1 MNSDAA
7 RHPPI
12 QVRRIPP
19 AFFDGVH
26 NGAQSSAAHGTH
38 HCSPARSTRA
48 PLLER
53 LSSLFHH
60 SHWNT
65 DGATELQRRPRRSI
79 FSRGPR
85 IVDVATVQDRKVFH
99 TFICNHTGSIILFR
113 HCMLLRGHDS
123 SSKGRCMARARR
135 NLSLPPPPPPHLP
148 HLIKVLALPHQV
160 QQPRSHHLSHCGFVS
175 YCFFAAY
182 LPRTS
187 MVINIGAVY
196 VQSSYPSRLLLFHQP
211 CFLVMR
217 LVLSC

>member
-7 RHPPI
+7 RHPPT

-19 AFFDGVH
+19 AFFDGVQ

-85 IVDVATVQDRKVFH
+85 IVDVATVQDRKALYVAPRPRPQQQRPLHGQGSSQSQPTATTTSTTPDQGTSTAAPGAATAQSPPIPLWVRFVLFLCCVSPPTLYPFSSLESWH
-99 TFICNHTGSIILFR
+99 VTG
-113 HCMLLRGHDS
+113 LRGS
-123 SSKGRCMARARR
+123 S
-135 NLSLPPPPPPHLP
+135 
-148 HLIKVLALPHQV
+148 
-160 QQPRSHHLSHCGFVS
+160 
-175 YCFFAAY
+175 
-182 LPRTS
+182 T
-187 MVINIGAVY
+187 
-196 VQSSYPSRLLLFHQP
+196 
-211 CFLVMR
+211 
-217 LVLSC
+217 